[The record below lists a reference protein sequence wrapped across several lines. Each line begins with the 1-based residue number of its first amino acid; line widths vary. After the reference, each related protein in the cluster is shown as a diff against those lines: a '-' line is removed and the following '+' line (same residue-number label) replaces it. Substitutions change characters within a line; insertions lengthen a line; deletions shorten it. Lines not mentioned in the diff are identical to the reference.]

1 MSYQNTSIA
10 DISYNTNENEDSL
23 LGIKEGTAIAGQAE
37 SGLEFSFN
45 STNEIPSEASA
56 GLEEAAANWS
66 SLISDEAQI
75 DIDIAFGELNG
86 NALAE
91 ADSNTIEV
99 SYEEYRQALTNDATS
114 NDDAIALTNLPE
126 GNSIDLLT
134 NNTQENQ
141 GSDEPYLDNNG
152 SENNSTISL
161 TTANA
166 KALGID
172 VEDNQADVTITF
184 DSSVN
189 WDFDRS
195 DGIDPG
201 ATDFV
206 GVATHEIGH
215 ALGFTSTTDGLDE
228 VAGQNLK
235 ELISSGDVNLEDI
248 IEALGLED
256 LVTQYGL
263 EELVADVDLQEL
275 IAGSPIEPVL
285 EEIQPDQF
293 VSEDEY
299 VPTSVDLFRYSN
311 SSSELGAIDLTT
323 GETEKYFS
331 LDQGQTEIA
340 QFSTGEFL
348 GDGEQSSHWKDN
360 LGIGIMDPTFDN
372 GELGNITSQDLQLLD
387 AIGWDTV

>member
-1 MSYQNTSIA
+1 MSYQNTSVA
-10 DISYNTNENEDSL
+10 DISDDTNENKDSL
-23 LGIKEGTAIAGQAE
+23 LGIKEGEAIAGQTE

-45 STNEIPSEASA
+45 PTNEIPEEATA
-56 GLEEAAANWS
+56 GLEEAGANWS

-75 DIDIAFGELNG
+75 DIDIVFETPTDGLA
-86 NALAE
+86 NAS
-91 ADSNTIEV
+91 SNTIEV
-99 SYEEYRQALTNDATS
+99 SYEEYVQALTNDATS
-114 NDDAIALTNLPE
+114 NDDEIALANLPE
-126 GNSIDLLT
+126 GNSIDLLI

-141 GSDEPYLDNNG
+141 GSDESYLDNNG

-166 KALGID
+166 KALNID
-172 VEDNQADVTITF
+172 VEDNQADTTITF

-195 DGIDPG
+195 NGIDPD

-215 ALGFTSTTDGLDE
+215 GLGFTSTTQGLDE

-235 ELISSGDVNLEDI
+235 ELINSGDVNLEDVI
-248 IEALGLED
+248 GVLGLED
-256 LVTQYGL
+256 LVSQYDL

-275 IAGSPIEPVL
+275 IAGSPIEPLL

-293 VSEDEY
+293 VSENQY
-299 VPTSVDLFRYSN
+299 VPTPEDLFRYSN
-311 SSSELGAIDLTT
+311 SSTELGAIDLTT
-323 GETEKYFS
+323 SETEKYFS
-331 LDQGQTEIA
+331 LDGGQTEIA

-348 GDGEQSSHWKDN
+348 GDGRQPSHWKDN
-360 LGIGIMDPTFDN
+360 LGIGIMDPTISD
-372 GELGNITSQDLQLLD
+372 GELVNITSQDLQLLD
-387 AIGWDTV
+387 AIGWDMF

>member
-1 MSYQNTSIA
+1 MTYQNTFVS
-10 DISYNTNENEDSL
+10 DISENTDENKDSL
-23 LGIKEGTAIAGQAE
+23 LGMKEGEAIAGQAE

-45 STNEIPSEASA
+45 STNEIPEEATA

-75 DIDIAFGELNG
+75 DIDIAFETPTDGLA
-86 NALAE
+86 NAS
-91 ADSNTIEV
+91 SNTVEV
-99 SYEEYRQALTNDATS
+99 SYEEYVQALTNDATS
-114 NDDAIALTNLPE
+114 NDDAIALANLPE

-134 NNTQENQ
+134 NNTEENQ

-166 KALGID
+166 KALGLD
-172 VEDNQADVTITF
+172 VEDDVADVTITF

-201 ATDFV
+201 AVDFV

-215 ALGFTSTTDGLDE
+215 GLGFTSTMDGLDE

-235 ELISSGDVNLEDI
+235 ELIDSGDVNLEDI
-248 IEALGLED
+248 IEVLGLED
-256 LVTQYGL
+256 LVAEYGL

-275 IAGSPIEPVL
+275 IAGSPIEPLL

-293 VSEDEY
+293 VSENEY
-299 VPTSVDLFRYSN
+299 LPTTEDLFRYSD
-311 SSSELGAIDLTT
+311 SSTELGAIDLTT
-323 GETEKYFS
+323 GETAKYFS
-331 LDQGQTEIA
+331 LDGGQTEIA

-348 GDGEQSSHWKDN
+348 GDGRQSSHWKDN
-360 LGIGIMDPTFDN
+360 LGIGVMDPTVDD
-372 GELGNITSQDLQLLD
+372 GELINITSQDLQLLD
-387 AIGWDTV
+387 AIGWDIV

>member
-1 MSYQNTSIA
+1 MTYQNTSVA
-10 DISYNTNENEDSL
+10 NISDNTNANKDSFS
-23 LGIKEGTAIAGQAE
+23 AIANSTE
-37 SGLEFSFN
+37 SGLEFSFHP
-45 STNEIPSEASA
+45 TTEIPEEANA

-66 SLISDEAQI
+66 SLISDEAEI
-75 DIDIAFGELNG
+75 DIDIAFETPTAGLA
-86 NALAE
+86 NAG
-91 ADSNTIEV
+91 SNTIEV

-114 NDDAIALTNLPE
+114 HDDAIALANLPE
-126 GNSIDLLT
+126 GNSIDLLI

-141 GSDEPYLDNNG
+141 GSDELYLDNNG

-172 VEDNQADVTITF
+172 VEDNRGDVIITF

-201 ATDFV
+201 STDFV

-215 ALGFTSTTDGLDE
+215 GLGFTSTTQGLDE

-235 ELISSGDVNLEDI
+235 ELIDSGNVNLEDI
-248 IEALGLED
+248 IGVLGLED
-256 LVTQYGL
+256 FVTEYGL
-263 EELVADVDLQEL
+263 EELVANVDLQEL
-275 IAGSPIEPVL
+275 IADSPIEPLL
-285 EEIQPDQF
+285 EEIQPDLF
-293 VSEDEY
+293 VSENEY
-299 VPTSVDLFRYSN
+299 VPTSEDLFRYSN

-323 GETEKYFS
+323 GKTEKYFS
-331 LDQGQTEIA
+331 LDGGQTEIA

-348 GDGEQSSHWKDN
+348 GDGFQSSHWKDD
-360 LGIGIMDPTFDN
+360 LGIGVMDPTIGG
-372 GELGNITSQDLQLLD
+372 GELVDITSQDLQLLD
-387 AIGWDTV
+387 GIGWDMV